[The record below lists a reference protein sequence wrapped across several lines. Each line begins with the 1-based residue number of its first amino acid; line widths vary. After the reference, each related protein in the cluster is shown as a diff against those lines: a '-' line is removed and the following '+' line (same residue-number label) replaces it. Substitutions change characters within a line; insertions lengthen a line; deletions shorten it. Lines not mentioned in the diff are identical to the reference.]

1 MKKANAVPRVQ
12 TKTTNYPKDS
22 HKSFCKRC
30 FNQNK
35 GCPRTGSQKISGSCS
50 L

>member
-1 MKKANAVPRVQ
+1 MKKANAVPRTQ

-22 HKSFCKRC
+22 HKAFCQRC
-30 FNQNK
+30 FYQHK
-35 GCPRTGSQKISGSCS
+35 KCPRTGTQRTSGACN